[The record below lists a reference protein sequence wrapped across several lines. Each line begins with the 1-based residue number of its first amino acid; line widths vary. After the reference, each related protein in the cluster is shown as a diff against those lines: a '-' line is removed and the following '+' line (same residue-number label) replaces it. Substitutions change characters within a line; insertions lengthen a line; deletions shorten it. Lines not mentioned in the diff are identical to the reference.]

1 MSVRRA
7 VKSAVAVER
16 RHRRCSS
23 ASATAR
29 RGKSRRRV
37 GDALFI
43 VTPLTRSAAESAWGV
58 ADVHADALRR
68 CATTG
73 GNLRISKVWH
83 NFTNK
88 KIMSYTNLLY
98 HIIFRTK
105 ASDRSIPFAKANM
118 LYNYIWGIVR
128 NKNSK
133 LYRIGGMPDHIHMLV
148 ELPSSISVSEF
159 VRVVKVESSKFLS
172 DNYEDFPLFKG
183 WAKEYCALT
192 YSFRDRDV
200 ICNYI
205 RNQQQ
210 HHLGESLYNEL
221 QRLLAENAI
230 EYKSEYLFN
239 D

>member
-1 MSVRRA
+1 MEAFRYNRVVQALLQEREG
-7 VKSAVAVER
+7 VE
-16 RHRRCSS
+16 
-23 ASATAR
+23 
-29 RGKSRRRV
+29 
-37 GDALFI
+37 
-43 VTPLTRSAAESAWGV
+43 
-58 ADVHADALRR
+58 
-68 CATTG
+68 
-73 GNLRISKVWH
+73 
-83 NFTNK
+83 
-88 KIMSYTNLLY
+88 
-98 HIIFRTK
+98 IIEGH
-105 ASDRSIPFAKANM
+105 
-118 LYNYIWGIVR
+118 L
-128 NKNSK
+128 
-133 LYRIGGMPDHIHMLV
+133 MPDHIHMLV